1 MVDAGTSTADA
12 SGRWGDA
19 AVASAWEALRA
30 HALEE
35 EGFACVLADAM
46 GRTNAMGAEVRP
58 MWVGARLL
66 GRAVT
71 ARPAGTELAAVFDA
85 IDLSEPGDV
94 IVVEGAGSASVAFW
108 GENTTLSARNR
119 GAVGVVLGAPCRDVA
134 AHARL
139 GFPVFATGA
148 TPRAGVFGSRGETQ
162 VPVTVGGMVVRP
174 SDAVLGDE
182 NGVVV
187 VPSERLVAVMAAVPD
202 ALAKDRAIQRA
213 LAEGGTVGAYRRAH
227 GA

>member
-1 MVDAGTSTADA
+1 MADGVDALA
-12 SGRWGDA
+12 A
-19 AVASAWEALRA
+19 AVAAAWAALHR
-30 HALEE
+30 HALQE
-35 EGFACVLADAM
+35 EGFSCILADAM
-46 GRTNAMGAEVRP
+46 GRSNAMGCEVRP
-58 MWVGARLL
+58 MWSGARLV

-85 IDLSEPGDV
+85 IDLVEPGDV
-94 IVVEGAGSASVAFW
+94 VVIEGPGAASVAFW
-108 GENTTLSARNR
+108 GENTSLSARNR
-119 GAVGVVLGAPCRDVA
+119 GAVGAVLGAPCRDVA

-162 VPVTVGGMVVRP
+162 VPVSVGGMVVRP
-174 SDAVLGDE
+174 GDAVLGDE

-187 VPSERLVAVMAAVPD
+187 VPAERLVAVMAAVPE
-202 ALAKDRAIQRA
+202 ALSKDREIQRE
-213 LAEGGTVGAYRRAH
+213 LAAGGTVGTYRRAH

>member
-1 MVDAGTSTADA
+1 VETPDATVARS
-12 SGRWGDA
+12 A
-19 AVASAWEALRA
+19 AAWDALRA
-30 HALEE
+30 FALEE

-58 MWVGARLL
+58 MWVGARLV

-85 IDLSEPGDV
+85 IDLAGPGDV
-94 IVVEGAGSASVAFW
+94 VVVEGPGAAAVAFW
-108 GENTTLSARNR
+108 GENTSLSARNR
-119 GAVGVVLGAPCRDVA
+119 GAVGAVIGAPCRDLA
-134 AHARL
+134 AHVRL

-148 TPRAGVFGSRGETQ
+148 TPRAGVFGTRGETQ

-174 SDAVLGDE
+174 GDAVLGDE

-187 VPSERLVAVMAAVPD
+187 VPSERLVAVMAAVPE

>member
-1 MVDAGTSTADA
+1 MPDDGATASDANGNTAA
-12 SGRWGDA
+12 A

-30 HALEE
+30 YALEE

-71 ARPAGTELAAVFDA
+71 ARPTGTELAAVFDA
-85 IDLSEPGDV
+85 IDLAEPGDV

-174 SDAVLGDE
+174 GDAVLGDE

>member
-1 MVDAGTSTADA
+1 MAEVWAELRRWADA
-12 SGRWGDA
+12 
-19 AVASAWEALRA
+19 
-30 HALEE
+30 E
-35 EGFACVLADAM
+35 EGFACVLSDAM
-46 GRTNAMGAEVRP
+46 GRTNAMAAEVRP
-58 MWVGARLL
+58 MWVGARLV

-71 ARPAGTELAAVFDA
+71 ARPTGTDLGAVFDA
-85 IDLSEPGDV
+85 IDLAQPGDV
-94 IVVEGAGSASVAFW
+94 IVVEAAGSATVAFW

-148 TPRAGVFGSRGETQ
+148 TPRAGLFGARGDTQ
-162 VPVTVGGMVVRP
+162 VPVAVGGVVVRP
-174 SDAVLGDE
+174 GDAVFGDE

-187 VPSERLVAVMAAVPD
+187 VPSERLIAVMTAVPEV
-202 ALAKDRAIQRA
+202 LAKDGAIRRA